1 MGRPKACPFQQAAVE
16 DASGK
21 VSWGVVDSLTA
32 GAANCVDLQEFDRT
46 MWAAQLRLLGG
57 MAS

>member
-46 MWAAQLRLLGG
+46 M
-57 MAS
+57 